1 MPPKS
6 KKTGGKDSKS
16 NDTAEREEPL
26 QAVVFADSFETRFL
40 PFTLE
45 TPRCLLPLAG
55 TPLIEYTLEFLGGQ
69 GVEEVYLYCGNGTE
83 RVEAYLK
90 DSKWMQATSPF
101 SLDIIRSNSRSV
113 GDCMR
118 DLHAKELIVGDF
130 ICVYGDVV
138 ANISLESAMS
148 AHKARVAKDK
158 KCIMTMVLR
167 EAGEAHRTKPAHLRP
182 TFVIDPVKL
191 RCVHYEQVR
200 PGETRALEIAPEAL
214 KEHVELDVREDLID
228 CGIDICTTE
237 VLAQYTDNF
246 DWQLPRRGFLN
257 GVLKD
262 YETFQLTAH
271 VHVAEEGY
279 AARVKN
285 LQAYDA
291 ISKDVVSRWTYPLTP
306 DTNLVGGQ
314 TFRLEKG
321 NVYREDGVV
330 LARSSVV
337 GRKCVLGEGTSV
349 GEGSAVA
356 NSVVGRRC
364 VIGQRVKIEGA
375 YIWDDTRIED
385 DSVVEAAIVGEKVRI
400 GQGCRIEK
408 GALLSNGVVL
418 AAGTVVPGNRRIS
431 TLKRKRGYEQD
442 EVIQADS
449 DPKVVG
455 QGGTGYHMS
464 LDEEEEDPSDA
475 LLCPVHD
482 LSLDDESISTLDSG
496 SEDDDDDHIPLSN
509 RRMSGRSDSFASID
523 SEESSGARQQAS
535 DFHHEAVAALND
547 DLSKFTDPDTIQLE
561 FNSLRMMMNAEDKQL
576 RRAVAAAF
584 GKRIASIIE
593 SDSKSPKDAVAML
606 IPKYKNLIE
615 GCVKTEEEQAE
626 FLLFLQTDLTQRVQG
641 EKILLFMANALATED
656 LVEAEGFEIW
666 WADGRSSAT
675 ERMVEVRRET
685 RQLVEVL
692 CGDSEEEGS
701 SEEEEEEEE
710 DDE

>member
-1 MPPKS
+1 
-6 KKTGGKDSKS
+6 
-16 NDTAEREEPL
+16 
-26 QAVVFADSFETRFL
+26 
-40 PFTLE
+40 
-45 TPRCLLPLAG
+45 
-55 TPLIEYTLEFLGGQ
+55 
-69 GVEEVYLYCGNGTE
+69 
-83 RVEAYLK
+83 
-90 DSKWMQATSPF
+90 MQPTSPF
-101 SLDIIRSNSRSV
+101 SLEVIRSNSRSV

-118 DLHAKELIVGDF
+118 DLMAKELIVGDF

-138 ANISLESAMS
+138 ANISLEAAMA

-167 EAGEAHRTKPAHLRP
+167 EAGEAHRTKPQHLRP
-182 TFVIDPVKL
+182 TFVIDPVKQ

-200 PGETRALEIAPEAL
+200 PGETTALEITPEAL

-271 VHVAEEGY
+271 VHVATEGY

-291 ISKDVVSRWTYPLTP
+291 ISKDVISRWTYPLCP
-306 DTNLVGGQ
+306 DTNLVSGQ
-314 TFRLEKG
+314 SFRLEKG

-337 GRKCVLGEGTSV
+337 SRKSVLGQGTSV
-349 GEGSAVA
+349 GEHSTIT
-356 NSVVGRRC
+356 NSVIGRRC
-364 VIGQRVKIEGA
+364 TIGSRVKIDGA
-375 YIWDDTRIED
+375 YIWDDTHIAND
-385 DSVVEAAIVGEKVRI
+385 TVVETSVI
-400 GQGCRIEK
+400 GDNVVIGKGCRIEK
-408 GALLSNGVVL
+408 GALLSYGVKL
-418 AAGTVVPGNRRIS
+418 AAGTVVSGDRRIS
-431 TLKRKRGYEQD
+431 TLKRKRGYESD
-442 EVIQADS
+442 EITQADT
-449 DPKVVG
+449 DVAIVG
-455 QGGTGYHMS
+455 KGGLGYQME
-464 LDEEEEDPSDA
+464 LDDEEEDLVDA
-475 LLCPVHD
+475 LLCGVHD
-482 LSLDDESISTLDSG
+482 IDLDMEESISTLDSD
-496 SEDDDDDHIPLSN
+496 SEDEADFSHQ

-547 DLSKFTDPDTIQLE
+547 DLSKATDPDTIQLE

-593 SDSKSPKDAVAML
+593 SDDKTPKDAVAEL

-626 FLLFLQTDLTQRVQG
+626 FMLFLQTDLTQRAQG
-641 EKILLFMANALATED
+641 EKILLFLSNALATND
-656 LVEAEGFEIW
+656 LVEAEGFEAW
-666 WADGRSSAT
+666 WNDPRSTAS
-675 ERMVEVRRET
+675 EKLEEVRRET
-685 RQLVEVL
+685 KQLVDVL
-692 CGDSEEEGS
+692 CGEDSDEEES
-701 SEEEEEEEE
+701 DE
-710 DDE
+710 DDD